1 MSIKALVLGDAHF
14 CDKVPLRRVDNFLQ
28 AQFTKLNNLENLIKE
43 EKDIDSLFL
52 LGDVFD
58 IPKPS
63 LELVNRVMEH
73 LDRINKLLPLGI
85 YSIVGNHDVH
95 GRVESIQETAL
106 GTLYASRLVKQLNG
120 KHLIKDIPFLG
131 IDYLVDHNPEIYRGR
146 DQIILTHNMLLPSP
160 AIFKHILAKDL
171 DLLLTNTTIFAGHY
185 HIPFEVELSSNSRVI
200 NPGVLVRTDI
210 AERKIVPS
218 AVLFKAEILKG
229 YSGSML
235 SLAYERRPL
244 EKDNGEQVFNLEDY
258 KEEKAQKLDLEKF
271 INGLKQSQFESHDIE
286 KLIQE
291 VGKLS
296 NVEEPI
302 LNEALKRIKSARATV
317 R

>member
-1 MSIKALVLGDAHF
+1 M
-14 CDKVPLRRVDNFLQ
+14 
-28 AQFTKLNNLENLIKE
+28 
-43 EKDIDSLFL
+43 FL

-63 LELVNRVMEH
+63 LELVNRVMDH

-95 GRVESIQETAL
+95 GRVESVQETAL
-106 GTLYASRLVKQLNG
+106 GTLYASRIVKQLAG
-120 KHLIKDIPFLG
+120 AQTIKGIPFLG
-131 IDYLVDHNPEIYRGR
+131 IDYMTDHTPDIYRGNNK
-146 DQIILTHNMLLPSP
+146 IILTHNMLLPKP

-171 DLLLTNTTIFAGHY
+171 TGMTNTTIFAGHY
-185 HIPFEVELSSNSRVI
+185 HQPFQVELPNNSRVI

-210 AERKIVPS
+210 AERNIIPS
-218 AVLFKAEILKG
+218 AVKFKAGFIG
-229 YSGSML
+229 P
-235 SLAYERRPL
+235 SLAVTYERIPL
-244 EKDNGEQVFNLEDY
+244 EKDNGSVIFNLQDY

-286 KLIQE
+286 KLILE

-296 NVEEPI
+296 NVDEVI
-302 LNEALKRIKSARATV
+302 LQEALARIKSARAIV

>member
-1 MSIKALVLGDAHF
+1 MKALVLGDPHF
-14 CDKVPLRRVDNFLQ
+14 CDRVPLRRVDNFLQ
-28 AQFTKLNNLENLIKE
+28 AQFNKLTNLENIIREDKE
-43 EKDIDSLFL
+43 IDALFL

-63 LELVNRVMEH
+63 LELVNRVMDH

-106 GTLYASRLVKQLNG
+106 GTLYASRLVKQLTG
-120 KHLIKDIPFLG
+120 TQIIKGIPFVG
-131 IDYLVDHNPEIYRGR
+131 IDYLVNHTPEIYRGNN
-146 DQIILTHNMLLPSP
+146 QIILTHNMLLPAP
-160 AIFKHILAKDL
+160 AIFKHILARDL
-171 DLLLTNTTIFAGHY
+171 NGTVQNTTIFAGHY
-185 HIPFEVELSSNSRVI
+185 HSPFNVNLSNNSSVI

-218 AVLFKAEILKG
+218 AVKFEATMSPNLNVSWQRL
-229 YSGSML
+229 
-235 SLAYERRPL
+235 PL
-244 EKDNGEQVFNLEDY
+244 EKDNGDQVFNLEDY
-258 KEEKAQKLDLEKF
+258 KEEKTQKLDLEKF

-286 KLIQE
+286 KLIEE
-291 VGKLS
+291 VGNLS
-296 NVEEPI
+296 NVSETI
-302 LNEALKRIKSARATV
+302 LQEALKRIKSARAIV